1 MAFQTKRIY
10 RPISGGELKDIV
22 PARVREAMLLDNTVN
37 IARGFPLLRYEVRIT
52 LTPYRSAGMT
62 CEGVPVDLPN
72 TAIVY
77 EVEGQYFT
85 PFEPAALELVE
96 ESPLYG
102 REDDPQELRA
112 LAGLGTI
119 ESIRTNT
126 GELVDVRTKPGS
138 KEPEV
143 PPPLVTIP
151 DAPPEPLPPPLI
163 QSEVTAAQQVA
174 PNEDPETTYKVE
186 EQRWAG
192 SHEDPAIGKAVK
204 AALDD
209 PAAALRSAPGRVS
222 IVGEGGT
229 RRRSR

>member
-10 RPISGGELKDIV
+10 RPVNGQELKDII
-22 PARVREAMLLDNTVN
+22 PARVRECMMLDNTVN
-37 IARGFPLLRYEVRIT
+37 ITRGFPLLKYKIT
-52 LTPYRSAGMT
+52 VELIPYHSAGLSR
-62 CEGVPVDLPN
+62 EGVPVDLPD

-77 EVEGQYFT
+77 EVDGQYFT

-102 REDDPQELRA
+102 REDDPQNLRS

-119 ESIRTNT
+119 ESIRTST

-138 KEPEV
+138 KEPDV

-151 DAPPEPLPPPLI
+151 DAPPVPPPPPLM
-163 QSEVTAAQQVA
+163 QSEVTVAQQVA
-174 PNEDPETTYKVE
+174 PNEDPDTTYKIE
-186 EQRWAG
+186 ESRWAG

-209 PAAALRSAPGRVS
+209 PEAAMKAAAGRVS
-222 IVGEGGT
+222 IVGLT
-229 RRRSR
+229 PRRGRR

>member
-1 MAFQTKRIY
+1 MFQTKRIY
-10 RPISGGELKDIV
+10 RPVNGQELKDII
-22 PARVREAMLLDNTVN
+22 PARVKEAMLLDNTVN
-37 IARGFPLLRYEVRIT
+37 IARGFPLLKYEVKIT

-62 CEGVPVDLPN
+62 REGVPVDLPD

-77 EVEGQYFT
+77 EVDGQFFT
-85 PFEPAALELVE
+85 PFEPAAVELVE
-96 ESPLYG
+96 TSPLYG
-102 REDDPQELRA
+102 REEDPQALRT

-119 ESIRTNT
+119 ESIRTNV

-138 KEPEV
+138 KEPDV
-143 PPPLVTIP
+143 PPPLVKIP
-151 DAPPEPLPPPLI
+151 DEPPVPPEPPLM
-163 QSEVTAAQQVA
+163 QTEVTTAQQVA
-174 PNEDPETTYKVE
+174 PNEDPDTTYKVE

-209 PAAALRSAPGRVS
+209 PSAALKSAPGRVS

-229 RRRSR
+229 RRRR